1 MSHQFFEP
9 EMGLATPPAHFQQK
23 GQKRPPWVSI
33 TALASLVRKDEPRG
47 GESLP
52 SETLLHDE
60 KKKSSVGHFSHGRK
74 RHFFLAKSYGC

>member
-33 TALASLVRKDEPRG
+33 TALPSLVRKDEPRG
-47 GESLP
+47 GGKACP
-52 SETLLHDE
+52 RR
-60 KKKSSVGHFSHGRK
+60 HFSMMRK
-74 RHFFLAKSYGC
+74 KNPRWDTFPMEEKDMFS